1 ALYAFLE
8 QLRVNLL
15 VLLQSVV
22 DPTFIAVALAL
33 GYGIDGVVVALAAS
47 GAVVALTGVASVVG
61 TVRRLSPSRPLAA
74 SSPTT
79 TAAWKFSLFDYV
91 VELSRYFGGP
101 DFSRTALAAVV
112 ADRGLVAIFAVGFYL
127 AFMVVNLIASIF
139 RGVYRPT
146 FARLRAEQRFTD
158 LGAAFS
164 AISSVQVALLVP
176 AGIGLWVMVADY
188 VPLLYGASF
197 TPAIRVARILVVLL
211 FTETAFNQAIMI

>member
-1 ALYAFLE
+1 SGLGIPTSLMKTLPEREIGGGRRGVVRFLSIACAIRFAVLGVFVVALIWFATPIADWLHLDRGGARPLRLLGALVMVRAAIDLVVYALYAFLE

-101 DFSRTALAAVV
+101 DFSRTALAA
-112 ADRGLVAIFAVGFYL
+112 
-127 AFMVVNLIASIF
+127 
-139 RGVYRPT
+139 
-146 FARLRAEQRFTD
+146 
-158 LGAAFS
+158 
-164 AISSVQVALLVP
+164 
-176 AGIGLWVMVADY
+176 
-188 VPLLYGASF
+188 
-197 TPAIRVARILVVLL
+197 
-211 FTETAFNQAIMI
+211 